1 MCTTTTP
8 PAAPRPLAAL
18 PSVGLISRA
27 CRIIHALNAT
37 RRSALSAA
45 ILHAQTNNIAH
56 SIAADVEAVNL
67 VIRQR
72 LHSEVSL
79 VNQIA
84 EYIISAGG
92 KRIRPTL

>member
-1 MCTTTTP
+1 M
-8 PAAPRPLAAL
+8 
-18 PSVGLISRA
+18 
-27 CRIIHALNAT
+27 
-37 RRSALSAA
+37 SAA
-45 ILHAQTNNIAH
+45 ILHAQTKSIAH

-67 VIRQR
+67 VIRRR

-92 KRIRPTL
+92 KRIRPMLVLLVAKAYAYQGTLHHELAAVV